1 MTNLRAQAHQPQ
13 RARRPRHARPRVA
26 AAIDFGTHGSGFAWA
41 FTSEQQRPIAERRL
55 TFHMEWIDQPAPYVK
70 TRSALLVDAGGKV
83 LDWGFAAARRYKLES
98 RGGTDIGLE
107 HGFKMRLPEGDP
119 AAARLVTRYLR
130 ELYHYAVDRITDEAQ
145 VREDEIRWCVTV
157 PAIWRDRERHLM
169 RGAAVAAGMPD
180 DVRRLLIAVEPE
192 VATQYCQGHLQLSA
206 GADGEQE
213 PGESAMLVIDAG
225 GGTVDLSSFRIDAA
239 GSLTELGHASG
250 GPHGGT
256 FVDRAFLVNVL
267 AKRIG
272 GDLLHRLQ
280 VDLPAA
286 VLEILDNWERDK
298 RFFDPSRGAPFN
310 LPLPVKLYQLL
321 SSEGRLARFAA
332 SQQGVEEPI
341 VLSNAEVKAAFDE
354 VVEPILALVDEH
366 LARVGA
372 GRLDHVFLVGGFA
385 QSPYLRSR
393 LTQHLHGRAAVQVPP
408 NPASAVLAG
417 AVHFALDPDVVIA
430 RKSPRTY
437 GIATNLPFDDA
448 LDPPERLL
456 PGNDNG
462 RRLCM
467 DRFEAIVKRD
477 DLLPVDTERKVTL
490 FPVSDTE
497 TELELVMLGAEA
509 ADVPRYADDPQVQV
523 LGTVNVPIGPAN
535 GRAAAERGVVL
546 TLAFGGTEI
555 AVSAVDAA
563 SGRTLQHRIMFA
575 SMGRGGA

>member
-1 MTNLRAQAHQPQ
+1 MTNHRPQTQPPQ
-13 RARRPRHARPRVA
+13 RARRFPRHARPRVA

-41 FTSEQQRPIAERRL
+41 FTSEEQRPIAERRL

-70 TRSALLVDAGGKV
+70 TRSALLVDGGGAI

-98 RGGTDIGLE
+98 RGGAAIALE
-107 HGFKMRLPEGDP
+107 HGFKMRLPDGDP
-119 AAARLVTRYLR
+119 AAVELVTGYLQ
-130 ELYHYAVDRITDEAQ
+130 ELYRYAVERITGEAQ
-145 VREDEIRWCVTV
+145 VREEEIRWCVTV

-169 RGAAVAAGMPD
+169 RRAAVAAGMPD

-192 VATQYCQGHLQLSA
+192 VATQYCQGHLQLATADDEPDEA
-206 GADGEQE
+206 GDW
-213 PGESAMLVIDAG
+213 SMLVIDAG
-225 GGTVDLSSFRIDAA
+225 GGTVDLSSFRIDDR

-272 GDLLHRLQ
+272 GDLLQRLQ

-321 SSEGRLARFAA
+321 SQEGRLSRFAA
-332 SQQGVEEPI
+332 SQQGIEEPI

-366 LARVGA
+366 LVRVA
-372 GRLDHVFLVGGFA
+372 GQLDHVFLVGGFA

-393 LTQHLHGRAAVQVPP
+393 LTQHLAGRAAVQVPP

-437 GIATNLPFDDA
+437 GIATNLPFEDA
-448 LDPPERLL
+448 VDPPDRLL
-456 PGNDNG
+456 PGNGNG
-462 RRLCM
+462 QRLCM
-467 DRFEAIVKRD
+467 DRFEAIVQRD
-477 DLLPVDTERKVTL
+477 DLLPVDTERKITL

-509 ADVPRYADDPQVQV
+509 AGVPRYADEPQVHV

-535 GRAAAERGVVL
+535 GRAAADRGVVL

-555 AVSAVDAA
+555 AVTAVDAT
-563 SGRTLQHRIMFA
+563 SGHTLQHRITFA